1 MYNLEQ
7 KNCGL
12 FYFLTELVLS
22 TSHTKPGYYQQKM
35 NVRVSSPVEGRLKT
49 QDLRKLGIFRKIPEL
64 LGFHGEDPAVHQKA
78 KF

>member
-1 MYNLEQ
+1 MYNLEP
-7 KNCGL
+7 KICGL

-49 QDLRKLGIFRKIPEL
+49 
-64 LGFHGEDPAVHQKA
+64 
-78 KF
+78 